1 MRSLLFI
8 EQFSSITP
16 LNFYNQLQVTKDIV
30 VKVTSAGNKI
40 ADARFSRG
48 RNPHYQGLTRPHS
61 TRAADSWRLSHGGFP
76 GGNSCWKAAATRLPF
91 FVNCQ
96 HERKKIPSQQRRRT
110 ALPAAQLVRRSRARA
125 FKFPASPLG
134 RPAENEH
141 IHSATFGHIKKS

>member
-40 ADARFSRG
+40 ADARSSRG

-96 HERKKIPSQQRRRT
+96 HERKKNPLPTAPANRPSRR
-110 ALPAAQLVRRSRARA
+110 AARAKEPRARIQI
-125 FKFPASPLG
+125 PRVASRTTRG
-134 RPAENEH
+134 KRT
-141 IHSATFGHIKKS
+141 HSLGHIWPY